1 MKIYLKVIL
10 SIFLVVII
18 GLGTYLGVITKGF
31 KNWSKFKE
39 VKNNVIDVSNLNKQ
53 LQDKEKEK
61 QKAIEDY
68 NKAVDDYEQERQN
81 VYLEV
86 KSAHINLLNS
96 HDSLE
101 VSKLA
106 LKEAKEQQYQAFRRY
121 QVGLGNAIEF
131 KDAENTYL
139 NAQLNYYSNLLD
151 YNVNA
156 AELERVIG
164 APIQIS
170 NNNL

>member
-18 GLGTYLGVITKGF
+18 GVGTYLGLITKGF

-68 NKAVDDYEQERQN
+68 NKAVDDYN
-81 VYLEV
+81 
-86 KSAHINLLNS
+86 NLLKKYN
-96 HDSLE
+96 E
-101 VSKLA
+101 
-106 LKEAKEQQYQAFRRY
+106 LKNNGSSTKENNIVNYLGKTFNVTFSNGSECLSFNGGFSFSQITGFESASN
-121 QVGLGNAIEF
+121 VG
-131 KDAENTYL
+131 
-139 NAQLNYYSNLLD
+139 
-151 YNVNA
+151 
-156 AELERVIG
+156 
-164 APIQIS
+164 
-170 NNNL
+170 NNNSAFERLVIADFDTKIGYFSSSPC

>member
-1 MKIYLKVIL
+1 M
-10 SIFLVVII
+10 
-18 GLGTYLGVITKGF
+18 
-31 KNWSKFKE
+31 
-39 VKNNVIDVSNLNKQ
+39 
-53 LQDKEKEK
+53 
-61 QKAIEDY
+61 
-68 NKAVDDYEQERQN
+68 
-81 VYLEV
+81 YLEV
-86 KSAHINLLNS
+86 KSAYISLLNS

-106 LKEAKEQQYQAFRRY
+106 LQEAKEQQYQAFRRY

-164 APIQIS
+164 APIKIS
-170 NNNL
+170 DEEL